1 MKNLII
7 LFCCLLSTISFAQTT
22 LTFKLKDTQGKFL
35 PNVEITA
42 KSEKLVFKQTTN
54 NTGQAIFTITDPGLY
69 SISYLDVKDA
79 SSFEVKEGYKAT
91 FTRSLTYDPQGVF
104 TVQPNFD
111 RKNIQFNNLSANAL
125 MKKPNTAKVS
135 VIVQEKNGTKVSSQI
150 VELVS
155 EKDKTKY
162 KSTTNASGIAVFYVP
177 INQEYEI
184 DIDGIEGFQKFKV
197 GNYQNM
203 VFSEV
208 VYFEKTKLREN
219 KNGDTIVQQNITQ
232 TNGTSTHH
240 LFTLFLKNYADQ
252 PSVGEKVYLK
262 STENNTV
269 YQGVIDASGKCVF
282 LLKKGSNYL
291 VNLTYESGICLVN
304 ATETKGFS
312 SSSETRRY
320 RGTATINK
328 MLAERRVNKDGFVIN
343 HDQTPIKKSTPEA
356 NYLKVN
362 PKGYDVKFGDSGPI
376 GTPTIADNKIFTQ
389 EGFHSPNFYCLDA
402 LTGKNIWGVELGE
415 SGISPIVYHNGIL
428 LINTYSCTLYA
439 IDAKNGTMLWSKWLA
454 GTIYSTPSADGTSV
468 YVVYNNGYD
477 NPRNPSENFVLA
489 SFDLKTGKENW
500 MAWIDK
506 EVIAC
511 PVVEGNEVH
520 LASQSGQ
527 YYVFD
532 KTNGKKILSTQTW
545 KAVTSPTL
553 TPDFIYITANV
564 NGKEQLMV
572 LDRKTLKTVKK
583 YPQIFQ
589 TDFSSSKRDCYEQM
603 NYNGAHPLIYKNE
616 LIILLDKSRLMVFD
630 AKSESLLWEQKV
642 EANSNQTPIISNG
655 KVMIAA
661 KDGGIWTYDLK
672 TGANIL
678 NEKIESEI
686 DGQPVGFKDFI
697 IIGAAGVL
705 KMIKSNHRIP
715 WTQWN
720 KDASHNTVLE

>member
-1 MKNLII
+1 MKNLAI
-7 LFCCLLSTISFAQTT
+7 LLCCLFSTVSIAQTT
-22 LTFKLKDTQGKFL
+22 CTVKLKDLQGK
-35 PNVEITA
+35 PMSNTEITIS
-42 KSEKLVFKQTTN
+42 SEQSVFSEITN
-54 NTGQAIFTITDPGLY
+54 NTGQAVFVVTEPGTY
-69 SISYLDVKDA
+69 SISYLNVKDA
-79 SSFEVKEGYKAT
+79 SSFVVKEGYQAT
-91 FTRSLTYDPQGVF
+91 STRSLTYDPGGVF
-104 TVQPNFD
+104 TVQPNFN
-111 RKNIQFNNLSANAL
+111 RENISFSNQSATAL
-125 MKKPNTAKVS
+125 QNKPNTAKVS
-135 VIVQEKNGTKVSSQI
+135 VTVQHKNGTKVPNQAL
-150 VELVS
+150 ELVS

-162 KSTTNASGIAVFYVP
+162 KSTTNGSGIAVFHVP

-184 DIDGIEGFQKFKV
+184 DIDGIEGFQKFKI
-197 GNYQNM
+197 GNYNNLI
-203 VFSEV
+203 FSEV
-208 VYFEKTKLREN
+208 VYFEKSKIQEV
-219 KNGDTIVQQNITQ
+219 KKGDTIVQQNITQ

-240 LFTLFLKNYADQ
+240 LFTFMLKNYSDQ

-262 STENNTV
+262 SSEDNTV
-269 YQGVIDASGKCVF
+269 YQGVTDATGKCVF

-291 VNLTYESGICLVN
+291 VNLTYENGVCLVD
-304 ATETKGFS
+304 ASETKGFS
-312 SSSETRRY
+312 SSMQSRRY
-320 RGTATINK
+320 RGSAAIDK
-328 MLAERRVNKDGFVIN
+328 MLSQRNVNKDGFVVN
-343 HDQTPIKKSTPEA
+343 HNQTPIKKSTPEA
-356 NYLKVN
+356 GYLKVN
-362 PKGYDVKFGDSGPI
+362 SKGYDLKFGNSGPI

-389 EGFHSPNFYCLDA
+389 QGFHSPNFYCLDA

-415 SGISPIVYHNGIL
+415 SGISPIVYHNGVL

-439 IDAKNGTMLWSKWLA
+439 IDAKDGTMLWSKWLA

-477 NPRNPSENFVLA
+477 NVKNPSESFVLA

-520 LASQSGQ
+520 VASQSGQ

-532 KTNGKKILSTQTW
+532 KTNGKKIHALKTW

-553 TPDFIYITANV
+553 TADFIYITASV
-564 NGKEQLMV
+564 DGKEQLMV
-572 LDRKTLKTVKK
+572 LDRKTVKTVKK
-583 YPQIFQ
+583 YPKIFQ
-589 TDFSSSKRDCYEQM
+589 TDFSSSRRDCYAQM

-630 AKSESLLWEQKV
+630 AKSESLLWEKMV
-642 EANSNQTPIISNG
+642 ETNANQTPIVANG

-661 KDGGIWTYDLK
+661 KDGGIYTYDLK
-672 TGANIL
+672 TGANVL

-686 DGQPVGFKDFI
+686 DGQPIGYKDFI